1 MSKYSFFLSIVC
13 VLQNKESECEQTIKN
28 ISKVI
33 ANLTD
38 DYEIIIVDNSS
49 NDKTIKILEN
59 LTSGNDSIKNLQVFS
74 LTNEVDTN
82 TAIWAGVE
90 NSLGDYVITIDPEV
104 DDVNFIPEILEKN
117 IPNTDI
123 LFINN
128 NFKPNYNIFDNL
140 IILLNNFFLKFIP
153 KTKINYKG
161 SEFRMISRKVINF
174 IFNYPKPYIVFSNL
188 ASITGFKKLDL
199 KYHHKFKINKKKKSI
214 LNINNSVIDVIKRN
228 HFPIRLASIL
238 MLSSSLL
245 NLLYVFYIALVYIFK
260 NNVEEGWTTL
270 SLQLSGMFFLIS
282 FVLFI
287 ICEYLYNLNNSTND
301 GPLFHIGQEFKSDI
315 NQNFEKLNIED
326 LENKN

>member
-1 MSKYSFFLSIVC
+1 MSKYSLFLSIVC
-13 VLQNKESECEQTIKN
+13 VLQNKENECKQTISN
-28 ISKVI
+28 LSKVI
-33 ANLTD
+33 TKLTD
-38 DYEIIIVDNSS
+38 DYEIIVVDNSS
-49 NDKTIKILEN
+49 NDETIKILED
-59 LTSGNDSIKNLQVFS
+59 LTRGNNSIKNLQIFS
-74 LTNEVDTN
+74 LTNKVDKN

-90 NSLGDYVITIDPEV
+90 NSLGDYVITVDPEI

-117 IPNTDI
+117 TPNTDI

-128 NFKPNYNIFDNL
+128 NYEPKLDIFNKL
-140 IILLNNFFLKFIP
+140 LILLNKFFLTFIP

-174 IFNYPKPYIVFSNL
+174 MFNYPKPYIVFCNL
-188 ASITGFKKLDL
+188 ASITGFNKLNVE
-199 KYHHKFKINKKKKSI
+199 YYHKFKVAKKDQSI
-214 LNINNSVIDVIKRN
+214 FNINNSVIDIIKRN

-238 MLSSSLL
+238 MLLSSLL

-260 NNVEEGWTTL
+260 SSVEEGWTTL

-282 FVLFI
+282 LVLFI

-301 GPLFHIGQEFKSDI
+301 GPLFHIGQEFKSEN